1 MSAPFTRWSLR
12 GPLLVLLLSC
22 MAADPAAARESRVV
36 FAADRLAQETA
47 GREAREFVRFAQ
59 AALGTRLDWSEESV
73 RAVEDLAGALHADLR
88 RRRSGATEIA
98 PLVTMI
104 GSYLGEVLR
113 RNHGGE
119 WGYLSVNGRR
129 VLGFRA
135 AHSGA
140 LFAPVET
147 AKRRVHHGASGSLW
161 RAYQVNA
168 RR

>member
-1 MSAPFTRWSLR
+1 MTGPFSCRRLR
-12 GPLLVLLLSC
+12 GLLVALLIACGALD
-22 MAADPAAARESRVV
+22 AASARESRVV
-36 FAADRLAQETA
+36 FAPDRHAQATA
-47 GREAREFVRFAQ
+47 AREAAEFVRFAA
-59 AALGTRLDWSEESV
+59 AALGTRLDFSEDSV
-73 RAVEDLAGALHADLR
+73 HAVEELAGELHADLR
-88 RRRSGATEIA
+88 RQRGAAVEIA

-113 RNHGGE
+113 RRHGGE
-119 WGYLSVNGRR
+119 WGWLTVNGRQ

-135 AHSGA
+135 ARSGA

-147 AKRRVHHGASGSLW
+147 AKRRVHEGASGTLW

>member
-1 MSAPFTRWSLR
+1 MSRPFTPRGLR
-12 GPLLVLLLSC
+12 GLLAALLIAGS
-22 MAADPAAARESRVV
+22 AASPAVAHESRVV
-36 FAADRLAQETA
+36 FMANRLAQETA
-47 GREAREFVRFAQ
+47 AREAREFVRFAQ
-59 AALGTRLDWSEESV
+59 AALGTTLDWSENSV

-88 RRRSGATEIA
+88 RQRSDAMEIA

-119 WGYLSVNGRR
+119 WGWLTVNGRQ
-129 VLGFRA
+129 VLGFRSA
-135 AHSGA
+135 RSGA

-147 AKRRVHHGASGSLW
+147 AKRRVHHGATGTLW

>member
-1 MSAPFTRWSLR
+1 M
-12 GPLLVLLLSC
+12 LLLSC
-22 MAADPAAARESRVV
+22 ITVDPAAARESRIV
-36 FAADRLAQETA
+36 FTADRHAQATA
-47 GREAREFVRFAQ
+47 AREAGEFVRFAE
-59 AALGTRLDWSEESV
+59 AALGTRLDFSEDSV

-88 RRRSGATEIA
+88 RQRADATEIA

-119 WGYLSVNGRR
+119 WGWLAINGRQ
-129 VLGFRA
+129 VPGFRA
-135 AHSGA
+135 ARSGA

-147 AKRRVHHGASGSLW
+147 AKRRVHHGATGTLW

>member
-1 MSAPFTRWSLR
+1 MSERFTTWGLR
-12 GPLLVLLLSC
+12 GLLVALLIVGS
-22 MAADPAAARESRVV
+22 AVGPAAARESRVI
-36 FAADRLAQETA
+36 FTANRLAQETA
-47 GREAREFVRFAQ
+47 ASEAREFVRFAQ
-59 AALGTRLDWSEESV
+59 AALGTRLDWSEDSM
-73 RAVEDLAGALHADLR
+73 RAVEDLAGALHADLQR
-88 RRRSGATEIA
+88 QRSDATEIA

-119 WGYLSVNGRR
+119 WGYLTVNGRR
-129 VLGFRA
+129 VLGFRSA
-135 AHSGA
+135 RSGA

>member
-1 MSAPFTRWSLR
+1 MNGLFSCRRLR
-12 GPLLVLLLSC
+12 GLCVVVLLACGALD
-22 MAADPAAARESRVV
+22 AASARESRVV
-36 FAADRLAQETA
+36 FAADRQAQATA
-47 GREAREFVRFAQ
+47 AREAGEFVRFAE
-59 AALGTRLDWSEESV
+59 AALGTRLDFSEDSV

-88 RRRSGATEIA
+88 RQRADVTEIA

-113 RNHGGE
+113 RNRGGE
-119 WGYLSVNGRR
+119 WGWLTVNGRQ
-129 VLGFRA
+129 VPGFRVA
-135 AHSGA
+135 RSGA

-147 AKRRVHHGASGSLW
+147 AKRRVHQVAAGTLW